1 MINEITI
8 NSNNAIE
15 MSRGELLNWVN
26 DLLKVNLTKIE
37 QLGTGA
43 VYCQLIDILYP
54 GKLAMNKVNWK
65 AKFDY
70 EFVVNFKV
78 LQQSFTKL
86 GIMKHIEVQ
95 KLVKCKYQD
104 NLQFL
109 QWFKKIFDS
118 SGVNCREYNP
128 VLRRGDAEIQT
139 QKKSDK
145 DNKQNRISIL
155 SSSSK

>member
-86 GIMKHIEVQ
+86 GIMKHIEV
-95 KLVKCKYQD
+95 
-104 NLQFL
+104 
-109 QWFKKIFDS
+109 
-118 SGVNCREYNP
+118 
-128 VLRRGDAEIQT
+128 
-139 QKKSDK
+139 
-145 DNKQNRISIL
+145 
-155 SSSSK
+155 